1 MFDRASVLCR
11 EITQQLVNPWI
22 FSGFLINT
30 DIQDH
35 IPKKLYTFIH
45 WVIQGPA
52 FSLQT
57 SSCEMSVHQNV
68 MTITQN
74 ILYAFKSECQVQY
87 KPKNEESLF
96 CHRYEWP
103 QLLAVAIAVHKATRS
118 KKLIQF
124 LHGFAL
130 SVDYSHVGRL
140 SRKLMRMFFMLSTV
154 LVKATNYQMPPSQE
168 LNNMSASYIFLVHKL
183 LRLVLY
189 IRTFSAK
196 SKQKQRNYLQH
207 MVH

>member
-1 MFDRASVLCR
+1 MFDSASVLHK
-11 EITQQLVNPWI
+11 EITKQLVNPWI
-22 FSGFLINT
+22 FSGSLINT

-35 IPKKLYTFIH
+35 IPKKLYTFIC

-52 FSLQT
+52 SSLQT

-130 SVDYSHVGRL
+130 SVDYSHILRIET
-140 SRKLMRMFFMLSTV
+140 KL
-154 LVKATNYQMPPSQE
+154 
-168 LNNMSASYIFLVHKL
+168 ASYVLDKIALEGAYVPPCIGKGRFIFFAIDNSDFNEDTLDGKRTCML
-183 LRLVLY
+183 LQLLS
-189 IRTFSAK
+189 FSKKRK
-196 SKQKQRNYLQH
+196 S
-207 MVH
+207 